1 MSSVRFAIG
10 IALCLVG
17 WLVARGVGRTRSLRI
32 VPMLIDLAVPGACFA
47 FIATGTGRPI
57 FAGLLVGACET
68 AYAVADHFKRKALF
82 EPIVCADLIT
92 AVDIF
97 RNPRICLIF
106 PDLHWIV
113 LGVAGAIGL
122 FGGLYWLD
130 LSALPASIGLAAAV
144 ATAVFGAGWLVAG
157 PLLARVTAALQR
169 LQATGNPIADCER
182 FGPFATLLIHGIL
195 ARGERAARRSAA
207 MEQSKRPLALDHAAG
222 PIVVIQC
229 ESFFDARRLHAGVSP
244 DLVPAFEHCAQG
256 SVQWGRLGV
265 PAVGANSVRTEFA
278 VLTGL
283 DEALIGFD
291 RFNPYQGF
299 ARAQLPS
306 LASRLRDAGYY
317 TICLHPFD
325 RAFYGRDRVMGQ
337 LGFDDFIGIEGFA
350 GAQKVGLYTA
360 DVEVARRIAEL
371 IRSHGPKVFV
381 FAITMENH
389 GPWQKRQ
396 TGGEPVAPGLPKLP
410 GERDLLEFLRSVR
423 NSDRMIRILVESLAT
438 EQGLLAFYGDHLPSF
453 PSQFARLGFTER
465 DTDYLIWRP
474 GQGTG
479 LRVDLPAHALH
490 EAILQAIAE
499 APASTSHPRVTA
511 MPEHGRSLAA

>member
-1 MSSVRFAIG
+1 MSRFALG
-10 IALCLVG
+10 IALCLLG
-17 WLVARGVGRTRSLRI
+17 WLVARRVGRTRVWRI
-32 VPMLIDLAVPGACFA
+32 GPMLLDLAVPGACFA
-47 FIATGTGRPI
+47 FIASGTGRPI
-57 FAGLLVGACET
+57 FAGLLVGACQT
-68 AYAVADHFKRKALF
+68 AYAIADHFKRKTLF

-113 LGVAGAIGL
+113 LGAATAIGL

-130 LSALPASIGLAAAV
+130 LPALPANIWLACAV
-144 ATAVFGAGWLVAG
+144 AIAVYGAGWLVAG
-157 PLLARVTAALQR
+157 PQLARVTSALQR

-182 FGPFATLLIHGIL
+182 FGPFATLLIHGVL
-195 ARGERAARRSAA
+195 SRGERAARRRA
-207 MEQSKRPLALDHAAG
+207 ALDQSHRAIDLDGATG

-229 ESFFDARRLHAGVSP
+229 ESFFDARRLHAGVSR

-256 SVQWGRLGV
+256 SVQWGRLKV
-265 PAVGANSVRTEFA
+265 PSVGANSVRTEFA

-283 DEALIGFD
+283 DEDLIGFD

-299 ARAQLPS
+299 ARAELPS
-306 LASRLRDAGYY
+306 LASRLREAGYY

-325 RAFYGRDRVMGQ
+325 RAFYGRDHVMGN

-371 IRSHGPKVFV
+371 IKSHGPKVFV

-389 GPWQKRQ
+389 GPWQKRHA
-396 TGGEPVAPGLPKLP
+396 GGEAVAPGLPELA
-410 GERDLLEFLRSVR
+410 GARDLVEFLRSVR
-423 NSDRMIRILVESLAT
+423 NSDRMIRILADALAR

-453 PSQFARLGFTER
+453 PSQFAALGFTAR

-474 GQGTG
+474 DQGTG
-479 LRVDLPAHALH
+479 LRVDLPAHGLH

-499 APASTSHPRVTA
+499 PAVSEHRRVVPMT
-511 MPEHGRSLAA
+511 EHGRSLAA